1 MRTLIATTDFS
12 PSSINAVNYAA
23 DMAKVVN
30 ARLIL
35 FNAVPVPVAVS
46 EIPVPEATLEDMVTE
61 AGQELNVL
69 KDKLVLR
76 TTGKV
81 DISTEVLMGGFAEK
95 IDEIADKCNP
105 FAIIMGIAQGKPIER
120 FLMGSNTFYAI
131 SKNPY
136 PILIIPEKAS
146 FRPINKIG
154 LACDLEA
161 VAETIPFK
169 LVSEWVSV
177 FKSTLNIIH
186 VSKNSK
192 AQKSSEITEAISL
205 QNHLSKF
212 QPKFEF
218 LTGDNLAE
226 KLNEYTKEH
235 KLDLLIVV
243 PRHHGFLGLFDKKH
257 AKKIIVHQEVPIL
270 AIHSG
275 LIPGR
280 A

>member
-1 MRTLIATTDFS
+1 MRTLIAATDFS

-23 DMAKVVN
+23 DMAKAIN
-30 ARLIL
+30 GKLIL
-35 FNAVPVPVAVS
+35 FNAVPVPVAFS
-46 EIPVPEATLEDMVTE
+46 EIPVPESALEDMLTE
-61 AGQELNVL
+61 AGQELNRL

-81 DISTEVLMGGFAEK
+81 DLSTEVLMGSF
-95 IDEIADKCNP
+95 ADKINEISDKYNP
-105 FAIIMGIAQGKPIER
+105 FAIVMGIAEVKSIER
-120 FLMGSNTFYAI
+120 FLMGSNTFYAVNK
-131 SKNPY
+131 SPN

-154 LACDLEA
+154 FACDLEA

-169 LVSEWVSV
+169 LVGEWVSV
-177 FKSTLNIIH
+177 FKSALNIIH